1 MNLHFNLDCQARHHR
16 PCKLCMCHFR
26 IKSLT
31 DIAAVTKERGVYH
44 MTSSILRAIL
54 NGCNFEKTAYYLSN
68 LFSDPTCK
76 LKTHTNVKNTPS
88 SAK

>member
-44 MTSSILRAIL
+44 MTSSILKAIL
-54 NGCNFEKTAYYLSN
+54 NGCNFEKTAYCSQILPVN
-68 LFSDPTCK
+68 LKHT
-76 LKTHTNVKNTPS
+76 LTNVKNTPS